1 MGDPVTAGVV
11 GSVVPGFG
19 GAVANPLISSLAA
32 GATAAATAGSTTP
45 WSMGAILNGIG
56 TNLAAGGDV
65 GKGLAMNASALAG
78 SQGFGSGGGSLFGF
92 EGPMTSIGR
101 VIEPVTSTISGANTF
116 MNQNPVTSQIGFSLA
131 NQMLQPSPV
140 SFAQPGQVSRGQ
152 IQPMDYMSL
161 LNPQQQQVI
170 MPATP
175 SLIQVMYGYF

>member
-1 MGDPVTAGVV
+1 MGDPVTMAVV
-11 GSVVPGFG
+11 GGTI
-19 GAVANPLISSLAA
+19 GAATNRKDPLKGALMGAA
-32 GATAAATAGSTTP
+32 GGYAGGSLMGAGSTSP
-45 WSMGAILNGIG
+45 FSIGSFMNGMG

-65 GKGLAMNASALAG
+65 GKGLAINASTLAG

-101 VIEPVTSTISGANTF
+101 VIEPISAANTF
-116 MNQNPVTSQIGFSLA
+116 MNQNPTTSQIGFSLA
-131 NQMLQPSPV
+131 KDLLQPSPV
-140 SFAQPGQVSRGQ
+140 SFASPGQVQRGQ

-175 SLIQVMYGYF
+175 SLI